1 MGDSTWKRLRLPVAI
16 KEAMLADYKST
27 LRLQAAY
34 DSRPEARA
42 LILTY
47 VKATA
52 TDEEIEEFCDELY
65 DWAVH
70 NQAAFKRLRTTAIK
84 FRTEEGHCW
93 SEGEVRSGTLAADLF
108 EEMGNTASL
117 TTVVVRTHRKSSLS
131 IKLCQEGANKEEIEE
146 QERVRWAGVLAV
158 FIRNAALPVCIIID
172 QTATPALTWTKV
184 FGDRRALTLRNR
196 ARTWKTVVEWLY
208 VVFGIQHPIAEFQ
221 LIDYLGIRGEEP
233 CGKTVPQAIA
243 AALAVI
249 EEVGRVPEAERI
261 SCSSTWVAVVD
272 SWTARLAIGHTTRKR
287 AELYPIVVM
296 LSLELMVA
304 SVAPDFIRAWAWVL
318 LLKVWMCLRTDDLQ
332 GVDHTRMVLSTTQLR
347 CVLTRT
353 KTTGPGKRTLEV
365 ATFVSRKASL
375 LGVDWVSIGY
385 GLWSRPPFNFARG
398 YFTVKATRDFSSC
411 CRAPASNA
419 LVVAYDRVVL
429 AHLKVVFKDSSE
441 QWIQGETDLMPESL
455 VNLWSGHSA
464 RHQLPSMA
472 AALRIEKERRDYLGR
487 WGVDGGGGAS
497 NDYVLTSRQVVLSV
511 QEEIARA
518 LCEGNPSYDED
529 ELLEKIQTRL
539 TESEGAHEARR
550 FMKGFRVLI
559 PSLAGPSLGQSFPMA
574 QAAEE
579 AAPSTE
585 ALVNAA
591 TRTIDPA
598 KESPF
603 WVSITKRTRFRRL
616 HVRHGCGVISWQVGL
631 TESCWSVKE
640 AKADAICKDCAKQI
654 GGAATSSTG
663 SSSTSG
669 SSSSSEP
676 GELEPANGVKFVLV
690 DVD

>member
-1 MGDSTWKRLRLPVAI
+1 
-16 KEAMLADYKST
+16 
-27 LRLQAAY
+27 
-34 DSRPEARA
+34 
-42 LILTY
+42 
-47 VKATA
+47 
-52 TDEEIEEFCDELY
+52 
-65 DWAVH
+65 
-70 NQAAFKRLRTTAIK
+70 
-84 FRTEEGHCW
+84 
-93 SEGEVRSGTLAADLF
+93 
-108 EEMGNTASL
+108 
-117 TTVVVRTHRKSSLS
+117 
-131 IKLCQEGANKEEIEE
+131 
-146 QERVRWAGVLAV
+146 
-158 FIRNAALPVCIIID
+158 
-172 QTATPALTWTKV
+172 
-184 FGDRRALTLRNR
+184 
-196 ARTWKTVVEWLY
+196 
-208 VVFGIQHPIAEFQ
+208 
-221 LIDYLGIRGEEP
+221 
-233 CGKTVPQAIA
+233 
-243 AALAVI
+243 
-249 EEVGRVPEAERI
+249 
-261 SCSSTWVAVVD
+261 
-272 SWTARLAIGHTTRKR
+272 
-287 AELYPIVVM
+287 
-296 LSLELMVA
+296 
-304 SVAPDFIRAWAWVL
+304 
-318 LLKVWMCLRTDDLQ
+318 
-332 GVDHTRMVLSTTQLR
+332 MVLSTTQLR

-375 LGVDWVSIGY
+375 SGVDWVSIGY

-419 LVVAYDRVVL
+419 LMVAYDRVVL

-441 QWIQGETDLMPESL
+441 QWIQGGTDLMPESL

-511 QEEIARA
+511 QEEITRA

-585 ALVNAA
+585 ALVNTA

-603 WVSITKRTRFRRL
+603 WVSIAKRTRFRRL